1 MTIAALD
8 GRRIMVVEDE
18 VLIAMLIE
26 TSLQDHGCEIV
37 GPFGRLHEATRAA
50 EMETLDAAIMDV
62 NLAGER
68 IFPVAEILWRRAVP
82 FLLLSGYGETALPED
97 RRYWKL
103 QSKPFEMNRVLATV
117 GEMIAQAEAAAR

>member
-1 MTIAALD
+1 MTMAALD

-26 TSLQDHGCEIV
+26 ASLQDHGCEVV
-37 GPFGRLHEATRAA
+37 GPFARLHEALRAA
-50 EMETLDAAIMDV
+50 KDEKLHAAIMDV

-68 IFPVAEILWRRAVP
+68 VFPVAEILWRRSVP
-82 FLLLSGYGETALPED
+82 FLLLSGYGEAVLPED

-117 GEMIAQAEAAAR
+117 SEMIAAAEPAAR